1 MRKMPSIENTAPI
14 GGFHRHYQPIKLVLV
29 LASAQHIMPQ
39 GPAPEYGA
47 FRGGRGIGGGIEVG
61 RAFCLH
67 VVPHHHQSIGIGLMH
82 ALFVFA
88 EKHEHESDACFSLPS
103 HR

>member
-1 MRKMPSIENTAPI
+1 
-14 GGFHRHYQPIKLVLV
+14 
-29 LASAQHIMPQ
+29 
-39 GPAPEYGA
+39 
-47 FRGGRGIGGGIEVG
+47 
-61 RAFCLH
+61 
-67 VVPHHHQSIGIGLMH
+67 LMH